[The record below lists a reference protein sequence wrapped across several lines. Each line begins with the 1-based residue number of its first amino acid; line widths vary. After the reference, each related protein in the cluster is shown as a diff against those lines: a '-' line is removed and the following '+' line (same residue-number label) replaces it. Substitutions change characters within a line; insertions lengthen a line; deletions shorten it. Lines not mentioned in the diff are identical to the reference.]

1 MDGSQRR
8 KGGIVVGEEFRN
20 VEGEVGAR
28 MEAWKE
34 LVHGGSV
41 VGGPAVPPDQMS
53 PRTHGP
59 RTSCPARHL
68 VLGLDVPSQDFVEA
82 LGPRRECNGVSTW
95 KCWCHHGEMEL
106 TCTTTM
112 QLSVVIQPVLLR
124 TIAALFDTSASSTF
138 PRRMECSTMHA
149 EGSASKI

>member
-1 MDGSQRR
+1 MDSSQRR

-41 VGGPAVPPDQMS
+41 VGGPAVPPNQMS

-68 VLGLDVPSQDFVEA
+68 VLGLDVPSQDSLSPLHILQRSFNVEVLVPPWRDGA
-82 LGPRRECNGVSTW
+82 HLYNYYAAFSRYPTGSSKNHRR
-95 KCWCHHGEMEL
+95 
-106 TCTTTM
+106 
-112 QLSVVIQPVLLR
+112 I
-124 TIAALFDTSASSTF
+124 I
-138 PRRMECSTMHA
+138 
-149 EGSASKI
+149 